1 MMAKGKGG
9 KGMGKYPAGKLNQ
22 HKALATGC
30 KLATVNKADK
40 GGGFD
45 TCGKGAAPANMGKG
59 GTISSSGDT
68 GGPRGGSIPA
78 SKMTPA

>member
-1 MMAKGKGG
+1 MKGTHS
-9 KGMGKYPAGKLNQ
+9 KGMSKYPKGPIRQ
-22 HKALATGC
+22 HHALATGAS
-30 KLATVNKADK
+30 LQTANKADK
-40 GGGFD
+40 GGEFD
-45 TCGKGAAPANMGKG
+45 KAGKGAAPANMGKG

>member
-1 MMAKGKGG
+1 MARGNVKGG
-9 KGMGKYPAGKLNQ
+9 KMGKYPKGHLNQ
-22 HKALATGC
+22 HKSLATGAS
-30 KLATVNKADK
+30 LQTANKADK

-45 TCGKGAAPANMGKG
+45 KCGKGAAPANMGKG
-59 GTISSSGDT
+59 GTISSSGTT